1 MLKNS
6 MGKISNIPEERDF
19 NREIKPIKKKDP
31 KRSTRNR
38 KKIRIKNQF
47 DDLVSRLDREKK
59 IS

>member
-1 MLKNS
+1 